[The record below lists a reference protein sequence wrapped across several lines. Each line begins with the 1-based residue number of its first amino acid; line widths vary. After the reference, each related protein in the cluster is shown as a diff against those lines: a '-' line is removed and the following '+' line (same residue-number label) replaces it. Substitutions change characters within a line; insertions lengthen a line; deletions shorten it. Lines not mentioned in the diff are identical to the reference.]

1 MLQEANRH
9 LQHIQFSEGPQL
21 TAATITELV
30 RGAANASGRLTRQRI
45 CSVLSTVRRRANLPE
60 DSTLVLLTE
69 TGSDGD
75 WLNIAEGN
83 SHYIWFGAHTPS
95 FESASQV
102 EILYLLAN
110 NLLGAGM
117 YDGFEEL
124 ARQMHT
130 KLRGCILDRCADHE
144 DLSVKMRTADACPE
158 CMAQIRS
165 RIAAGKLSAEVV
177 DDCFRLMDAVRTKS
191 LAPQKWELED
201 AAVQPRNSRI
211 QPGSSPPRQARSLI
225 AHSPGLVSTLPA
237 ASGRRSIVR
246 SERAPSPSIH
256 HPLVPEDCHCRDTS
270 LPGGYHPKARGKRGW
285 STQSALFCHPTHPAG
300 AVGPR
305 DSELYVIRGE
315 RGKEFRIP
323 LSKDNI
329 DWTDQRGNPVVI
341 GHRKAM

>member
-45 CSVLSTVRRRANLPE
+45 CSVLSTVRKRANLPE

-75 WLNIAEGN
+75 WLNMAEGN
-83 SHYIWFGAHTPS
+83 NHYVWSGTLNPS
-95 FESASQV
+95 LEHASQV

-124 ARQMHT
+124 VRQMHT

-144 DLSVKMRTADACPE
+144 DLSVKIRTADACPK

-165 RIAAGKLSAEVV
+165 RIDAGKLSAEVV
-177 DDCFRLMDAVRTKS
+177 DDCFRLMDAVRTKA
-191 LAPQKWELED
+191 LHRGNGGLRTQPCNLE
-201 AAVQPRNSRI
+201 
-211 QPGSSPPRQARSLI
+211 
-225 AHSPGLVSTLPA
+225 
-237 ASGRRSIVR
+237 
-246 SERAPSPSIH
+246 IH
-256 HPLVPEDCHCRDTS
+256 
-270 LPGGYHPKARGKRGW
+270 GYNQDLHLRGKRVPLSPIRRALYQHFLLHPEGVRLYDLSEPHHLQSITRLYQRIATAGTPRYQA
-285 STQSALFCHPTHPAG
+285 STIRKLVENEDGRLNQHLSVIRRTLTG